1 MKLLNLTSK
10 RRLLLFLV
18 LTCTS
23 FVSQAQFVIQYPT
36 SAKGITICLDS
47 TLLTVHVSVGAM
59 TTKNDSVF
67 INFPQG
73 VSYVFGTVSKTG
85 GTSSLGIVDAGGT
98 PDAPIFVITPAVL
111 SVGQSITFTLK
122 RYASCPARTFVLGGG
137 IFKDVVTVKGS
148 AGTTKESDPTVN
160 PYNIKYPSFSFAQ
173 PLALNNT
180 VPGGIYTRNFS
191 ITNGADGCAD
201 KVHFYI
207 VYPKSGIE
215 LKSLMLGGKLII
227 PKSVRGDTLFY
238 TISGTELTTDG
249 LLCNGESLVFS
260 ETFKVKQCN
269 SASVSYLA
277 GWGCSAMP
285 GEWCQTAGGQSTISS
300 VNGVPAYTNI
310 SRENIGFVDKCTPF
324 DYALKLTNGGTGDV
338 KAATMYDVTIL
349 QGQNGQGTFLDEM
362 DMSLFTLSNVR
373 VGTIAVPF
381 TISEGILTINLNN
394 LFTSDPDGSGGL
406 ADMDGDGF
414 FDDLPSGQSLQFK
427 VTLKF
432 NCSIACNTEKSH
444 NGFSATLK
452 YHTMCD
458 MTLIIADRLNSIF
471 PLLDSSE
478 ITEEQFLGRAYVP
491 ANIKGNIPFRLKLDA
506 GLYVNNSY
514 YDGTNTRYRWKVV
527 VPLGVKVSGSGNSTY
542 NSLPDA
548 YKQLGDTIIYTSSTN
563 LFGSFSIDLVYNC
576 ANGEGAKSFSYTLEK
591 IQDITTS
598 CKCQGDLVCATIST
612 MAFCPT
618 NCPIGPISYIPIIRR
633 TDGSLGW
640 TDANLTARQS
650 ASLINAYDLS
660 KALYLDTI
668 QISGSALQNNPST
681 NLHLELRLDKTT
693 FEPIGLNK
701 LTPLS
706 ANVNIYRR
714 GILASTGI
722 LNAASQSSSTADQQF
737 IDWDIS
743 SLIPSGGLLAGDSI
757 FTLSKYQVA
766 TNNGLSLNDIQSGDR
781 WAFYNQK
788 SSGGR
793 DECNFVIPEMYLVG
807 TLLENRTNSFDATG
821 CNSFSLGDRTYHLA
835 RRFNTSGELFQNE
848 YRPAMYID
856 SVVLDV
862 PVGYEFISATFRA
875 SQFPGSIPMIPNR
888 INGHVY
894 TFVNPGTW
902 KNLPI
907 TVANAYGGYVIVQV
921 RPTCSTQPV
930 ENIKVKTFIKDFY
943 YAFAGSATPPGMSV
957 ILEGTEGHSD
967 PIFNS
972 GISKPEIL
980 VTDQTGL
987 IQAAA
992 PAESWMVRLSSA
1004 STSAAPYTW
1013 LGIPT
1018 KSGIE
1023 VIEVKDALSNT
1034 ALTPISYP
1042 GGKWYQLSATGIPSG
1057 TNRDYRISFNY
1068 KASAKDSLKVLAGWN
1083 CGGFPTNPD
1092 ANPCGGNSIWL
1103 KFDPVVS
1110 EVEIIPISVPVGTI
1124 NLCEPASF
1132 KYAVN
1137 SSQAGNTVDNTFSI
1151 KVPSGL
1157 IPVFGSFEAEYPL
1170 GAGNWTSLT
1179 PTISGNTYRY
1189 NLTEQPGYP
1198 KETGLP
1204 GTINATTANHRQIG
1218 VRFKT
1223 STDCDFVANT
1233 NFVLKTT
1240 ANVPSGKQAIGSLI
1254 SLQGPTIVITGVN
1267 PPYTTVNLLSSS
1279 NLTNCSNTATVRV
1292 QSTIVGGT
1300 TGAAGILKIE
1310 LPIGLDLVPNS
1321 FNCSSAFCPTFI
1333 SSILQ
1338 PDNKVLLLYRIPAG
1352 ISAGSSMQFSIE
1364 LKGSSLASCG
1374 VNTIDLRTEDI
1385 VTGISCPS
1393 APGGVCKSLGVV
1405 TGTGNTSLTIDRP
1418 SLSFTSLTGNV
1429 ASVLPG
1435 NQKTYSVDFKINN
1448 SGTANLSSSNP
1459 LTIDFYCA
1467 DGTGNPTG
1475 DVLSSYI
1482 NAITLTTG
1490 GIYTA
1495 NHTFKAIGCSSAGNL
1510 VAVISEGRNC
1520 ICSQVAQAFHAHSIP
1535 IVRPDNATTMEDTPV
1550 TFNIT
1555 ANDTNVDGV
1564 IDPRTIDLD
1573 TLTPGLQTN
1582 LTIAGQ
1588 GTFVANTVTGD
1599 LTFTPLANFNGLV
1612 TPVTYQVCDNIESS
1626 MCGQA
1631 IIAVSVTSVNDLPVA
1646 NNDIISTLED
1656 TPLNSTVAANDI
1668 SSGDGGNVWSL
1679 IGAQGGATHGSVNMQ
1694 NDGNFSYIPRANY
1707 FGVDVF
1713 SYKLCD
1719 VDGDCSQATVTITVN
1734 PVNNPPVAMADNFDA
1749 KENQRLEGNI
1759 LGNDF
1764 DIDGDEIILNT
1775 IPAQDPMHG
1784 TLVLSANGDF
1794 IYQPIIDFMG
1804 TDSFIY
1810 QICDNGNPSLCSTAI
1825 VTIVVSKD
1833 ESCEVFVPNSFSP
1846 DGDGIHDSFKIRC
1859 LYNFDNPIIE
1869 IYNRWGNLVFKKD
1882 HYGNVDYWGSEGDA
1896 WWNGR
1901 SDNKLNIGNEELP
1914 VGTYYYVLKLN
1925 NIKALTGFLF
1935 LNK

>member
-10 RRLLLFLV
+10 IRRLLFLV
-18 LTCTS
+18 LTCLS
-23 FVSQAQFVIQYPT
+23 FASHAQFVIQYPT
-36 SAKGITICLDS
+36 SAQGITICLDT
-47 TLLTVHVSVGAM
+47 TLLTVRVNVVAV
-59 TTKNDSVF
+59 TTSNDSVF

-73 VSYVFGTVSKTG
+73 VSYVSGTLTKTG
-85 GTSSLGIVDAGGT
+85 GTPSLSIVDGGGT
-98 PDAPIFVITPAVL
+98 PDSPIFVITPAVL

-122 RYASCPARTFVLGGG
+122 RYASCSARNFVLGGG
-137 IFKDVVTVKGS
+137 IFKDAVTVKGS
-148 AGTTKESDPTVN
+148 AGSTRETDPTVN
-160 PYNIKYPSFSFAQ
+160 PYNIKYPSFSFVQ
-173 PLALNNT
+173 PLAVNNT
-180 VPGGIYTRNFS
+180 VPGGIYTRNFT

-201 KVHFYI
+201 KVRFYI

-215 LKSLMLGGKLII
+215 LKSLLLDGKLIT
-227 PKSVRGDTLFY
+227 PKSVQGDTLFY
-238 TISGTELTTDG
+238 TLSGTELTNDG

-260 ETFKVKQCN
+260 ETLKVRQCN

-277 GWGCSAMP
+277 GWGCSAIP
-285 GEWCQTAGGQSTISS
+285 SEWCQASGGQSTISS
-300 VNGVPAYTNI
+300 ANGVPAYTNI

-324 DYALKLTNGGTGDV
+324 DYTLKLTNGGTGDV
-338 KAATMYDVTIL
+338 KAATMYDVAIL
-349 QGQNGQGTFLDEM
+349 QGQNGRGANLTVM
-362 DMSLFTLSNVR
+362 DTTLYSLTNVR
-373 VGTIAVPF
+373 IGSLSVPF
-381 TISEGILTINLNN
+381 TIFNGIMSIHLVN
-394 LFTSDPDGSGGL
+394 LFTSDPDGQGGL
-406 ADMDGDGF
+406 SDIDGDGY
-414 FDDLPSGQSLQFK
+414 FDDLPNGQSIK
-427 VTLKF
+427 YTVTLKF
-432 NCSIACNTEKSH
+432 KCELTCNTNKKL
-444 NGFSATLK
+444 NGLSATLQ

-458 MTLIIADRLNSIF
+458 AALITADRINSNM
-471 PLLDSSE
+471 PLLGSLEMD
-478 ITEEQFLGRAYVP
+478 EEQFLGTAYVP
-491 ANIKGNIPFRLKLDA
+491 ANILSGIPFRISLDA
-506 GLYVNNSY
+506 GYLYNNSY
-514 YDGTNTRYRWKVV
+514 YDGVNTRYRWKVIL
-527 VPLGVKVSGSGNSTY
+527 PAGVSVAGSGNPTY
-542 NSLPDA
+542 GLIPVG
-548 YKQLGDTIIYTSSTN
+548 YKMVGDTIIFTSSTN
-563 LFGSFSIDLVYNC
+563 LFNKFNIDLVYNC
-576 ANGEGAKSFSYTLEK
+576 GSAGGVKTFKYTLEK
-591 IQDITTS
+591 IQDITTP
-598 CKCQGDLVCATIST
+598 CKCQGDLVCASVST
-612 MAFCPT
+612 MAYCPNSSVT
-618 NCPIGPISYIPIIRR
+618 GPTTYLPVVRR

-640 TDANLTARQS
+640 TDVTLTTRQKAATIS
-650 ASLINAYDLS
+650 AYDLS

-668 QISGSALQNNPST
+668 QITGSARQNTPAS
-681 NLHLELRLDKTT
+681 NLHLELQLNKTT
-693 FEPIGLNK
+693 LNPSGLNK
-701 LTPLS
+701 LAPFT
-706 ANVNIYRR
+706 ATINIYRQ
-714 GILASTGI
+714 GVLLSAGTLNKPTQIGSTGFI
-722 LNAASQSSSTADQQF
+722 QS
-737 IDWDIS
+737 IDWDIT
-743 SLIPSGGLLAGDSI
+743 SLLPVGGLQTGDSI
-757 FTLSKYQVA
+757 STVSKYMVL
-766 TNNGLSLNDIQSGDR
+766 TNEGLPLNDIQSGNS
-781 WAFYNQK
+781 WTFYNIN
-788 SSGGR
+788 SAEGR
-793 DECNFVIPEMYLVG
+793 DAYNFMVPEMYLVG
-807 TLLENRTNSFDATG
+807 TKIENRINSFESTG
-821 CNSFSLGDRTYHLA
+821 CNSVVLGGYTYYLA
-835 RRFNTSGELFQNE
+835 RRFNTAGELFQNE

-862 PVGYEFISATFRA
+862 PVGYEFISAAFRA
-875 SQFPGSIPMIPNR
+875 SQFPVSIPMIPNR

-894 TFVNPGTW
+894 TFINPGTW

-921 RPTCSTQPV
+921 RPTCATQPV
-930 ENIKVKTFIKDFY
+930 ENINVKTFIKDFY
-943 YAFAGSATPPGMSV
+943 YAYAGSATPPGMSV
-957 ILEGTEGHSD
+957 ILEGTDGHSD

-972 GISKPEIL
+972 VISKPDIL
-980 VTDQTGL
+980 MTDQTGL

-1004 STSAAPYTW
+1004 STSAVPYTW

-1023 VIEVKDALSNT
+1023 VIEVKDELSN
-1034 ALTPISYP
+1034 AVLTPISYS

-1068 KASAKDSLKVLAGWN
+1068 TTSAKDSLKVLAGWN

-1092 ANPCGGNSIWL
+1092 ANACGGYSIWL
-1103 KFDPVVS
+1103 KFDPVAS
-1110 EVEIIPISVPVGTI
+1110 EVEIIPMSVPVGTI
-1124 NLCEPASF
+1124 GLCEPATF

-1137 SSQAGNTVDNTFSI
+1137 SSQAGNIVDNTFSI
-1151 KVPSGL
+1151 KTPSGL
-1157 IPVFGSFEAEYPL
+1157 VPVSGSFEAEYPL
-1170 GAGNWTSLT
+1170 GAGNWTSLS
-1179 PTISGNTYRY
+1179 PTISGNTYTY

-1204 GTINATTANHRQIG
+1204 GTINATSANHRQIG

-1240 ANVPSGKQAIGSLI
+1240 ANIPSGKQAIGSLI
-1254 SLQGPTIVITGVN
+1254 ALQGPTIVVTGVN
-1267 PPYTTVNLLSSS
+1267 PPYTTVNSLSSS
-1279 NLTNCSNTATVRV
+1279 NLTNCSNTATVRM
-1292 QSTIVGGT
+1292 QSTFVGGT
-1300 TGAAGILKIE
+1300 TGTAGILKIE
-1310 LPIGLDLVPNS
+1310 LPIGLELVPNS
-1321 FNCSSAFCPTFI
+1321 FACSSLFCPTFI

-1374 VNTIDLRTEDI
+1374 VNTIDLWTEDI

-1393 APGGVCKSLGVV
+1393 APGGVCNSLGVV

-1418 SLSFTSLTGNV
+1418 SLSFLSLTGNV
-1429 ASVLPG
+1429 ESTLTG
-1435 NQKTYSVDFKINN
+1435 NQKTYSIDFKMNN
-1448 SGTANLSSSNP
+1448 SGTANLLASNP

-1467 DGTGNPTG
+1467 DGAGNPTG
-1475 DVLSSYI
+1475 NVLSNYT
-1482 NAITLTTG
+1482 NAITLTGG
-1490 GIYTA
+1490 GIYTS
-1495 NHTFKAIGCSSAGNL
+1495 NYTFKAIGCSSAGNL
-1510 VAVISEGRNC
+1510 VAVISNSSNC
-1520 ICSQVAQAFHAHSIP
+1520 ICSQMVQTFHANSVP
-1535 IVRPDNATTMEDTPV
+1535 IVRPDNATTSEDTPV
-1550 TFNIT
+1550 TFSIT
-1555 ANDTNVDGV
+1555 ANDTNEDGA
-1564 IDPRTIDLD
+1564 IDPSTIDLD
-1573 TLTPGLQTN
+1573 TLTPGIQAN
-1582 LTIAGQ
+1582 LNIAGQ
-1588 GTFVANTVTGD
+1588 GTFVANKGTGD

-1612 TPVTYQVCDNIESS
+1612 TPVTYQVCGNGVYQ
-1626 MCGQA
+1626 MCGTA
-1631 IIAVSVTSVNDLPVA
+1631 IITISVTSVNDIPVA
-1646 NNDIISTLED
+1646 NNDIFSTLED
-1656 TPLNSTVAANDI
+1656 SPLSSTIAANDI
-1668 SSGDGGNVWSL
+1668 ASGDGANVWSL
-1679 IGAQGGATHGSVNMQ
+1679 IGAQGGATHGNVNMQ
-1694 NDGNFSYIPRANY
+1694 NDGNFSYTPHANY

-1734 PVNNPPVAMADNFDA
+1734 PVNDPPAAIADNFET
-1749 KENQRLEGNI
+1749 KENQRLEGTI

-1764 DIDGDEIILNT
+1764 DIEGDEIILNT

-1825 VTIVVSKD
+1825 VTIVVLKD